1 MHTNSNLRG
10 DNMKMIKDLSLM
22 AMGAALVILYQKYND
37 DMMVMAE
44 NLIDKYKCKCGEL
57 EY

>member
-1 MHTNSNLRG
+1 
-10 DNMKMIKDLSLM
+10 MKMIKDLSLM

-37 DMMVMAE
+37 DMMVMAK
-44 NLIDKYKCKCGEL
+44 NLIDKYKCKCDEL

>member
-44 NLIDKYKCKCGEL
+44 NLIDKYKFKCDEL

>member
-37 DMMVMAE
+37 DLMVMAE
-44 NLIDKYKCKCGEL
+44 NLFDKYKCNCDEL
-57 EY
+57 VY

>member
-10 DNMKMIKDLSLM
+10 DNMRMIKDLSLI
-22 AMGAALVILYQKYND
+22 AVGAALVIIYQKYND
-37 DMMVMAE
+37 DMMVFAE
-44 NLIDKYKCKCGEL
+44 NLINKYKCKCDEL